1 MPTKY
6 ILSEY
11 VDQAM
16 AQAEYDKLEDGTFS
30 GRIPACQGVV
40 AFGATLR
47 QCQDELRSTLED
59 WIFVGLKLGHAL
71 PVIAG
76 IDLNKEPTRESVD
89 PCRRREFIRR
99 LRRLGFDGPFAGTRH
114 QFMLYQARRLAIPS
128 NAEYSVPQLR
138 VMIREVEEILGR
150 EITLVEWNRL

>member
-6 ILSEY
+6 ILTEY

-30 GRIPACQGVV
+30 GRIPVCQGVV

-59 WIFVGLKLGHAL
+59 WIFVGLKLGHSL

-76 IDLNKEPTRESVD
+76 IDLNKEPTRASVD
-89 PCRRREFIRR
+89 
-99 LRRLGFDGPFAGTRH
+99 
-114 QFMLYQARRLAIPS
+114 
-128 NAEYSVPQLR
+128 
-138 VMIREVEEILGR
+138 
-150 EITLVEWNRL
+150 TL